1 MKFYEIQERTAASLE
16 QLLAVCEESV
26 WAAMRSY
33 QSRRFLKSRSR
44 ISPGMSK
51 NSGQLEARK

>member
-26 WAAMRSY
+26 WAAHA
-33 QSRRFLKSRSR
+33 FLS
-44 ISPGMSK
+44 
-51 NSGQLEARK
+51 E